1 MPFLLKK
8 VCKYAVMC
16 IYFCKFVEILTS
28 KSILCR
34 MKSPLY
40 HYQTPR
46 IQELSLFVERGF
58 VGSLEQPMQ
67 GENQLDW

>member
-1 MPFLLKK
+1 
-8 VCKYAVMC
+8 
-16 IYFCKFVEILTS
+16 
-28 KSILCR
+28 

-40 HYQTPR
+40 HYQTPG

-58 VGSLEQPMQ
+58 VGSLEQPVQ